1 MDLFAFR
8 NTISVQGFV
17 YSLDKY
23 LLSTY
28 SVPGPGAPAVNRI
41 GMVPAFVELVLQ
53 WWGVAD
59 IKQKWHKYIV
69 TNCGKCFE

>member
-53 WWGVAD
+53 
-59 IKQKWHKYIV
+59 
-69 TNCGKCFE
+69 

>member
-28 SVPGPGAPAVNRI
+28 SVPGTGAPAVNRI

-53 WWGVAD
+53 WWGGWQTLSKND
-59 IKQKWHKYIV
+59 
-69 TNCGKCFE
+69 TNI